1 MIHRTESVWQTP
13 SWQISL
19 ANAFTRVDEFIEYL
33 ELDKK
38 LLPEARMAAR
48 HFGLKV
54 PRAFA
59 ALIEKGNPD
68 DPILRQLLP
77 IGAELARHPAFNR
90 DPVGDLATEQTPG
103 MLHKYHGRLLLVTS
117 GACGTNCRY
126 CFRRHYPYSSS
137 SAGRDQWQHA
147 LAYIAA
153 HKEVTEIILSGGDP
167 LALSDTRLAELIQAL
182 EEIPHLTRVRI
193 HSRLPVAVPERLTPE
208 LLKWF
213 TGSRLTP
220 VLVLHINHSAEISD
234 ALGSALLPLR
244 EAGTTLL
251 NQSVLLRG
259 VNDSTEQLSELS
271 EALFTNGILPY
282 YLHLLDRV
290 EGATHFEV
298 PEDHAKELHRTLR
311 ERLPGYLVPRLVR
324 ETAGEKAKLPVC

>member
-1 MIHRTESVWQTP
+1 MIHRTEPAWQTP

-33 ELDKK
+33 ELDRK
-38 LLPEARMAAR
+38 LLPEARVAAR
-48 HFGLKV
+48 QFGLKV

-59 ALIEKGNPD
+59 GLIEKGNPD

-77 IGAELARHPAFNR
+77 IGAELTRHPAFNQ
-90 DPVGDLATEQTPG
+90 DPVGDLATEETPG

-147 LAYIAA
+147 LEYIAA
-153 HKEVTEIILSGGDP
+153 HKEVTEVILSGGDP
-167 LALSDTRLAELIQAL
+167 LTLSDNRLADLIQAL
-182 EEIPHLTRVRI
+182 GEIPHLTRVRM

-213 TGSRLTP
+213 TSSRLIP

-234 ALGSALLPLR
+234 TLRSALLPLR
-244 EAGTTLL
+244 EAGVTLL

-259 VNDSTEQLSELS
+259 VNDSSEQLSKLS
-271 EALFTNGILPY
+271 EALFASGILPY

-290 EGATHFEV
+290 EGAAHFEV
-298 PEDHAKELHRTLR
+298 ADDLAKKIHRTLR